1 MDFVC
6 TKNSEDFRTGLKLRV
21 LSEKNTRYVPLCP
34 YSNLPP
40 IPDRGL
46 LDRPVHN
53 ETRAGLHSLCC
64 PNVVLNHSM
73 YRTSHCIHACDIS
86 KKEQIWKLLRPNQK
100 STTYTYMVVIGRPV
114 CNGEIT
120 LTNLESILS
129 IADRLISWLKNWAVR
144 CQLLLNVGGTSF
156 HHLTD

>member
-1 MDFVC
+1 
-6 TKNSEDFRTGLKLRV
+6 
-21 LSEKNTRYVPLCP
+21 
-34 YSNLPP
+34 
-40 IPDRGL
+40 
-46 LDRPVHN
+46 
-53 ETRAGLHSLCC
+53 
-64 PNVVLNHSM
+64 
-73 YRTSHCIHACDIS
+73 
-86 KKEQIWKLLRPNQK
+86 
-100 STTYTYMVVIGRPV
+100 MVVIGRPV